1 MVITE
6 NIFEKVLESVECSD
20 VGLDTTLKTIGVDRR
35 DWCKFLAA
43 APELTARYARAKQA
57 QIERSI
63 DNMHLVELEGM
74 QAIQACDPKIANAM
88 ASMYKLKVDNLRWI
102 ASKLAPKIYG
112 DKIAVDLDNTLNISI
127 SSKDG
132 KSLSI

>member
-1 MVITE
+1 
-6 NIFEKVLESVECSD
+6 
-20 VGLDTTLKTIGVDRR
+20 
-35 DWCKFLAA
+35 LAA
-43 APELTARYARAKQA
+43 APELTAKYARAKQA